1 MKAPLWMLALITLSG
16 TLAMHIFVP
25 ALPQAARDLGVSNA
39 AMQLTLSAYV
49 VGLALGQLT
58 HGPISDQYG
67 RRPVLIAGMILYTAA
82 GLAAWLAPT
91 IQMLTAARLLQA
103 FGGCAGMVL
112 GRAIVRD
119 QVAGNLKAGNLKAG
133 DASAGVDAARR
144 LSLMNLMV
152 MAGPGLS
159 PLLGTALAEATGWR
173 SIFAALCLL
182 GLGNLLLVWRWLPET
197 VRRETEGRRL
207 ALGSYRFL
215 LRSRP
220 FLGFVIGGGA
230 ATTSVYAFIGAAPFI
245 FVDQLHRPAHEVGLY
260 LTINVLGAW
269 FGSLAAS
276 RLVGQVAM
284 RRLMTL
290 ANLLSCAAALVF
302 LLFVLAGTLGVV
314 SALASMLVLTFGAGI
329 ASPTALAESMAVNPA
344 AAGTASGLYGFS
356 QMAIGAICAA
366 LAGVGSDPSLA
377 VGIVLLGAGLLAQ
390 AAFWVARR
398 PASRP
403 TAG

>member
-119 QVAGNLKAGNLKAG
+119 QVAGNLKGG
-133 DASAGVDAARR
+133 DARAGVDAARR

-276 RLVGQVAM
+276 RLVGRVAM

-398 PASRP
+398 PATRP

>member
-119 QVAGNLKAGNLKAG
+119 QVAGNLKAG

-276 RLVGQVAM
+276 RLVGRVAM

-403 TAG
+403 PAG